1 MEVKGTTGTA
11 NQCPTIDSY
20 TGKKFC
26 SEPTF
31 FTASGQVASVGSDG
45 SVIFKEEDE
54 IASVRERVPFLFTVK
69 QLEASGKPNNDSGK
83 FFVPSY
89 PKGRGGS
96 TGVIQWLCL
105 PEAEVTRKFCRRRTS
120 RTRPLLWKRGLVE
133 DHKEQ
138 PETVEVI
145 EVFESL

>member
-1 MEVKGTTGTA
+1 SRGLLVPRTSVRLLTVSLHTFSFKSG
-11 NQCPTIDSY
+11 NY

-31 FTASGQVASVGSDG
+31 FTASGQVGSDG

-54 IASVRERVPFLFTVK
+54 IGNACRFSLSLRTLRVVVDPLGT
-69 QLEASGKPNNDSGK
+69 
-83 FFVPSY
+83 
-89 PKGRGGS
+89 
-96 TGVIQWLCL
+96 VIQWLCL

-138 PETVEVI
+138 PEVI